1 MWNPTDLTHFT
12 TGHELNATWVA
23 VSSGQTRFNTF
34 VYYEV
39 PMGWLVIV
47 GYKPHLL
54 MKLYDSGGIEATK
67 GRLLIG
73 VLKPNRQ
80 LLTAWNE
87 FNDYETYKALSWTQQ
102 LNRDYHDNVEVD
114 TGYSH
119 CLCLGGEK
127 LSFQIYDTDIDIP
140 VNAHTATRIKMQVQF
155 AEAADVMRASAKSR
169 EAAHQGLPDY
179 LKRIM
184 MR

>member
-1 MWNPTDLTHFT
+1 MWTPTDLTHFT

-23 VSSGQTRFNTF
+23 VSSGLTRFETYL
-34 VYYEV
+34 YYEV

-54 MKLYDSGGIEATK
+54 MKLYDASGVEATK

-80 LLTAWNE
+80 LVQAWNE
-87 FNDYETYKALSWTQQ
+87 FNDYKTYKALSWTQQ

-114 TGYSH
+114 TGYGF
-119 CLCLGGEK
+119 CLCLEGWK
-127 LSFQIYDTDIDIP
+127 ISFQIYDTD
-140 VNAHTATRIKMQVQF
+140 VNLPATPHAATRIKMQVHF
-155 AEAADVMRASAKSR
+155 AEAADVLRALAKSR
-169 EAAHQGLPDY
+169 EAGHQGLPDY
-179 LKRIM
+179 LKRLM